1 MKRERR
7 RKKSRQRAKQQAIEK
22 KEKLR
27 ALQPGIAKKYKDKK
41 EKAELLKKVTKDR
54 NVTKLNETTHKV
66 AKSSTAFFTQLQD
79 QVKSTIKK
87 GNLSKKKTSAAS
99 AVKLKL

>member
-7 RKKSRQRAKQQAIEK
+7 KKKLRQRAKQQVREK
-22 KEKLR
+22 KEKLK
-27 ALQPGIAKKYKDKK
+27 ALKPGISKKSKDKK
-41 EKAELLKKVTKDR
+41 EKEALLKKVTKDR
-54 NVTKLNETTHKV
+54 NVTKLNETTHKI

-79 QVKSTIKK
+79 QVKNKNTK
-87 GNLSKKKTSAAS
+87 GPKKKDKKTVS